1 MKALFLLIAFAPAI
15 ASVLL
20 FLGGVRLPELTPLAK
35 ILLSLVYF
43 AFIIVL
49 KRLLLNDED
58 SGSGLLGLF
67 SRKERCW
74 QLPLIHGE

>member
-35 ILLSLVYF
+35 ILLS
-43 AFIIVL
+43 
-49 KRLLLNDED
+49 
-58 SGSGLLGLF
+58 
-67 SRKERCW
+67 KE
-74 QLPLIHGE
+74 QH